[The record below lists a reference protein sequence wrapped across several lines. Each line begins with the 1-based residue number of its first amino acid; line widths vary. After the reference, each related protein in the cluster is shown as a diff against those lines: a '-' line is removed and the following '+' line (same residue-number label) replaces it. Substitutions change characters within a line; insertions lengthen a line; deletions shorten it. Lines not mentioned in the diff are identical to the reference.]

1 MITRTTVLFV
11 VVAVV
16 VFGAALVVGARA
28 GGDAVSIVR
37 NDAARRVDVLV
48 DGKPFTSY
56 IYVPSIKKPVLYPLR
71 TASGTI
77 VTRGF
82 PLEPRARERTDHPH
96 QVGAWFTYGDV
107 NGVDF
112 WGYSD
117 ETPPKEVPTKGTIV
131 HRAVTRTADGAGR
144 GELETTADWVMP
156 DGSTILA
163 EETRFVFHAHGE
175 WRAID
180 RFTRWTARD
189 KRVVFGDTKEG
200 AFGIRVARTLEH
212 PSNEPEVFTDSSGN
226 KTTVPKL
233 DNTGITG
240 KYRSSEG
247 KVGDDVWGTR
257 ARWMMLTGI
266 VDRESVTLAILD
278 HPGNPGYPT
287 YWHARGYGLFAANP
301 LGSADFTGSK
311 ERKTTTLEPGRAL
324 MFQYRIVILSR
335 TATTEGIELEYRQFA
350 R

>member
-1 MITRTTVLFV
+1 MMNRTTLLLL
-11 VVAVV
+11 VATVIGFALV
-16 VFGAALVVGARA
+16 LVVGARS
-28 GGDAVSIVR
+28 GGVDVSIVR
-37 NDAARRVDVLV
+37 NDAARRIDVLV
-48 DGKPFTSY
+48 GGKPFTSY
-56 IYVPSIKKPVLYPLR
+56 IYAASIKKPVLYPLR

-82 PLEPRARERTDHPH
+82 PLEPRPRERTDHPH

-117 ETPPKEVPTKGTIV
+117 ETPPNEVPAKGTIV

-163 EETRFVFHAHGE
+163 EETRFVFHARGD

-180 RFTRWTARD
+180 RITRWIARD

-200 AFGIRVARTLEH
+200 AFGIRVARPLEH
-212 PSNEPEVFTDSSGN
+212 PSNEPEVFTDASGN

-257 ARWMMLTGI
+257 ARWVMLTGI
-266 VDRESVTLAILD
+266 VDREPVTLAILD

-311 ERKTTTLEPGRAL
+311 ERKTTTLEPGRTL
-324 MFQYRIVILSR
+324 IFQYRIVILSGNAAPER
-335 TATTEGIELEYRQFA
+335 IESEYGQFA